1 MPATSVQTAD
11 PIALPHQLKVELRL
25 LMTKILVAHYLS
37 DTTRVIEAGSKPR
50 RVSTLADPA
59 PDRRACNSS
68 RRRGR
73 QSVRRNGRRNLT
85 ETLEK
90 QETATAKAKVP
101 TVR

>member
-11 PIALPHQLKVELRL
+11 PIELPHQRKVELRQL
-25 LMTKILVAHYLS
+25 VTVLVAHYLF

-59 PDRRACNSS
+59 PDRRACIGAVAAGVSLCD
-68 RRRGR
+68 G
-73 QSVRRNGRRNLT
+73 NGRRNLT